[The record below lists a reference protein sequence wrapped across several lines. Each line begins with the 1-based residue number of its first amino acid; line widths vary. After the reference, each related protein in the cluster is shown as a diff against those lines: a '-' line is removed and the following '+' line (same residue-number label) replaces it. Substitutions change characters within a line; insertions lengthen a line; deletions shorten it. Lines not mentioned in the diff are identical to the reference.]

1 MIKLKLSTHVS
12 FPWKNFN
19 NRIFS
24 IGYFHSFDGAHITIE
39 NINKELYN
47 NLDFYSFKNF
57 AKNIDGYFSIVGYLR
72 EKDGIFRIFKD
83 R

>member
-12 FPWKNFN
+12 FLWKNFN

-24 IGYFHSFDGAHITIE
+24 RVYFFLLDGAHITIE
-39 NINKELYN
+39 NIFERLSN

-57 AKNIDGYFSIVGYLR
+57 IKNINILNYWVMMN
-72 EKDGIFRIFKD
+72 K
-83 R
+83 